1 MGNKCFVNVGKK
13 CLTFTKHMQL
23 GYKLSIFNEN
33 AFILF
38 FSVTFDSSKDILLLL
53 VNFANL
59 YHTESS
65 FSLRYTKPTRAA
77 MMFCFVTVKQTGKVM
92 IKTGSPS
99 ISFRL
104 IMPLP
109 LTRLRDLGDN
119 SINRDIA
126 SSRSTWLMEPRPQLA
141 GFYLFW
147 DAIPE
152 LTNP

>member
-65 FSLRYTKPTRAA
+65 FSLCYTKPTRAA

-109 LTRLRDLGDN
+109 LTLYDPVTLMIVKIMVLLRGSL
-119 SINRDIA
+119 SKSVTRF
-126 SSRSTWLMEPRPQLA
+126 R
-141 GFYLFW
+141 
-147 DAIPE
+147 
-152 LTNP
+152 

>member
-1 MGNKCFVNVGKK
+1 MREKSVSHLQSICNWGINCPYLMKMLSFYFF
-13 CLTFTKHMQL
+13 LSPSTPPRTFC
-23 GYKLSIFNEN
+23 YFWS
-33 AFILF
+33 
-38 FSVTFDSSKDILLLL
+38 ILL
-53 VNFANL
+53 L

-109 LTRLRDLGDN
+109 LTPLRDLGDN

-126 SSRSTWLMEPRPQLA
+126 SSRGTWLMEPRPQLA

>member
-23 GYKLSIFNEN
+23 GYKLSIFYEN

-65 FSLRYTKPTRAA
+65 FSLHKTDKGSNDVLFRYSEIETDRKGNDQNRLSLHILEIVDALAEDSDDCQDNGPPSWIIIEIRYEVE
-77 MMFCFVTVKQTGKVM
+77 VT
-92 IKTGSPS
+92 I
-99 ISFRL
+99 L
-104 IMPLP
+104 
-109 LTRLRDLGDN
+109 
-119 SINRDIA
+119 
-126 SSRSTWLMEPRPQLA
+126 
-141 GFYLFW
+141 
-147 DAIPE
+147 
-152 LTNP
+152 